1 MYGAHEER
9 AMGKFTVTHEINC
22 NVETF
27 WQVFFDKDFNMKLY
41 TEYLG
46 FPEFKILD
54 QQETDN
60 DLTRK
65 VSGMPK
71 MDVPGPV
78 AKLLG
83 SNFRYTEEGQLNKKT
98 GVWRWKM
105 IPSVQPDKLRNE
117 GTLRIEPVGDSKVR
131 RIAEI
136 VIEAK
141 IFGVGGLIESSSE
154 KQLRDGW
161 DKSAVYMNQWLKPKL

>member
-1 MYGAHEER
+1 
-9 AMGKFTVTHEINC
+9 MGKFTVTHEINC

-27 WQVFFDKDFNMKLY
+27 WKVFFDKDFNTKLY
-41 TEYLG
+41 LEHLG
-46 FPEFKILD
+46 FPEFKVLD

-60 DLTRK
+60 DLVRK
-65 VSGMPK
+65 VVGMPK

-83 SNFRYTEEGQLNKKT
+83 SNFRYTEEGKFDKKS

-105 IPSVQPDKLRNE
+105 IPSVQADKLRNE
-117 GTLRIEPVGDSKVR
+117 GTLRIEPIGDAKVR

-161 DKSAVYMNQWLKPKL
+161 DKSAVYMNQWLKNNP